1 MPFSSLETSPGV
13 RRWGSKEKVGR
24 REEGGEEENS
34 HRRRLSG
41 IDGCRSS
48 CGCSPS
54 ERVYKMWKSP
64 AQSLFSPDTNGTLQ
78 RTRADPLAEG
88 GSTGKAPSSGPPGTK
103 DAASNLSS
111 PRLSWPT
118 ATVNTQSPLQGG
130 KIKYLIKIFG
140 C

>member
-1 MPFSSLETSPGV
+1 M
-13 RRWGSKEKVGR
+13 GR
-24 REEGGEEENS
+24 REERGEGKGRRWRTVIRGDCPVLIVAGLPVVVPCPNVFIRCGNPLPS
-34 HRRRLSG
+34 H
-41 IDGCRSS
+41 
-48 CGCSPS
+48 CSALPQT
-54 ERVYKMWKSP
+54 
-64 AQSLFSPDTNGTLQ
+64 AQLE
-78 RTRADPLAEG
+78 RTRADLLAEE

-111 PRLSWPT
+111 LRLSWPA